1 VIEPHPRRSWDIKC
15 FMCLGDG
22 DIASECPNKRVM
34 VLHGDHGELV
44 SRDEVE
50 T

>member
-1 VIEPHPRRSWDIKC
+1 VTEPHLRRSRDIKC

-34 VLHGDHGELV
+34 VLHGDHEELI
-44 SRDEVE
+44 SGDEVE